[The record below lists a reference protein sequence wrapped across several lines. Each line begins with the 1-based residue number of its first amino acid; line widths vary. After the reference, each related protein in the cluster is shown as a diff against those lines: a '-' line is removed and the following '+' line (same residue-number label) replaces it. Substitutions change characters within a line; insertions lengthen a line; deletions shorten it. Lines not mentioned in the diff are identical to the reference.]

1 MSVDRD
7 DGASRILVLEAEL
20 AALRADMQ
28 HFAYAVSHDLRA
40 PLRHIVSYAQLV
52 QEDAGE
58 QLSDEVQGFLRTM
71 TDSAQHMGAQLDGLA
86 TWARVSTVVVE
97 PQFVDLHDLVLALQ
111 QAPACQGGLGVQWEL
126 ASDLPTVWADPTLLR
141 QALEH
146 VLSNAVKFS
155 AGQAAARIL
164 IAPWHDRNQGL
175 TGLCV
180 QDHGA
185 GYNPAQQACL
195 FKVFG
200 RLHSTQQFPGIGMGL
215 ATARRIM
222 ERLGGQ
228 VAITSPGVG
237 RGALVTVGLPARYSD
252 PEIFSPA

>member
-7 DGASRILVLEAEL
+7 DGASRIQALEAEL
-20 AALRADMQ
+20 AAVRADMQ

-58 QLSDEVQGFLRTM
+58 QLSDEVQGFLHTM
-71 TDSAQHMGAQLDGLA
+71 ADSARHMGTQLDGLA
-86 TWARVSTVVVE
+86 AWARVGTVE
-97 PQFVDLHDLVLALQ
+97 LQPQYVDLHDLVHSLHQ
-111 QAPACQGGLGVQWEL
+111 TPACQAGPGVQWVF
-126 ASDLPTVWADPTLLR
+126 ASDLPTVWGDPNLLR

-146 VLSNAVKFS
+146 VLGNAVKFS
-155 AGQAAARIL
+155 AGLAASHIA
-164 IAPWHDRNQGL
+164 IAPWQDRAQGL
-175 TGLCV
+175 IGLRV

-215 ATARRIM
+215 AITRRIM

-228 VAITSPGVG
+228 VAIMSPGVG
-237 RGALVTVGLPARYSD
+237 QGTTVTVGLPSASV
-252 PEIFSPA
+252 